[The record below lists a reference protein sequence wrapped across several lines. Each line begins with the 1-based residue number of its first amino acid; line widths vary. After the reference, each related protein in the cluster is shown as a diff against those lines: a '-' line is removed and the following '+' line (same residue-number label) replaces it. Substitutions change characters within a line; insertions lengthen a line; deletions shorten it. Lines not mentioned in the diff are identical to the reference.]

1 VDKYMD
7 QLMAPAFMKNP
18 PVKLDIP
25 AKTLGLVYA
34 ILGALG
40 VLFGLF
46 GLFAALGL
54 SAVATAVGVGGVW
67 ILLLIG
73 GLVSLVG
80 TALAAWGG
88 YKMYQG
94 DHAAKRT
101 VVMGLVISLI
111 GGLISALGTFGGGLP
126 GWIISALITFVL
138 YYLVIISRFS
148 DEKVSGSTA

>member
-1 VDKYMD
+1 MDKYMD

-34 ILGALG
+34 ILGAIG

-54 SAVATAVGVGGVW
+54 SAVAAAVGVGGVW
-67 ILLLIG
+67 ILLLVG
-73 GLVSLVG
+73 GLVSAVG

-94 DHAAKRT
+94 DHAGKRT

-138 YYLVIISRFS
+138 YYLVLISRFS